1 MNKKILLTVVAG
13 SFLLAMIL
21 VGCGADRTTGTVT
34 EGIIEKPATVL
45 PTSSAS
51 VGEYSSASEGAY
63 CYSAQ
68 YNECISMEDENI
80 TAAQCTAAGGS
91 VVSSCN

>member
-34 EGIIEKPATVL
+34 EGIIEKPAGL
-45 PTSSAS
+45 PAGDEPPVS
-51 VGEYSSASEGAY
+51 GGAY

-80 TAAQCTAAGGS
+80 TAAQCTANGGS

>member
-13 SFLLAMIL
+13 SFFLAMIL

-34 EGIIEKPATVL
+34 EGIIEKPATV

-51 VGEYSSASEGAY
+51 GGEYSSASEGTYCYVSATDY
-63 CYSAQ
+63 CYSMSE
-68 YNECISMEDENI
+68 YSI
-80 TAAQCTAAGGS
+80 TASACTANGGS
-91 VVSSCN
+91 VVDSCN

>member
-13 SFLLAMIL
+13 SFFLAMIL

-34 EGIIEKPATVL
+34 EDIIDKPATV
-45 PTSSAS
+45 PT
-51 VGEYSSASEGAY
+51 SSASEGAY

-68 YNECISMEDENI
+68 YGECISMEDENI
-80 TAAQCTAAGGS
+80 TAAQCTANGGS
-91 VVSSCN
+91 VVNSCN

>member
-13 SFLLAMIL
+13 SFFLAMIL

-34 EGIIEKPATVL
+34 EDIIDKPATV

-68 YNECISMEDENI
+68 YGECISMEDENI
-80 TAAQCTAAGGS
+80 TAAQCTANGGS
-91 VVSSCN
+91 VVNSCN

>member
-34 EGIIEKPATVL
+34 EGIIDKPATV

-63 CYSAQ
+63 CYVSSVDDCYSMSA
-68 YNECISMEDENI
+68 YDI
-80 TAAQCTAAGGS
+80 TASDCTDDGGS
-91 VVSSCN
+91 VVDSCN